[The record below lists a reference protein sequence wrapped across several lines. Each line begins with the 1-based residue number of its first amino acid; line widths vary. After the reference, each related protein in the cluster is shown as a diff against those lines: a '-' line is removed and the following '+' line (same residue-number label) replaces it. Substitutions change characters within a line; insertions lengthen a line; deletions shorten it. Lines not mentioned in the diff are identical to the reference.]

1 MRIKDLPICKK
12 CDNKSTS
19 VPCKVCGKNRDRVLF
34 ELLCIKEKRDSLKR
48 VHAALVRF
56 RMESTGCATLDME
69 VLDNCGPWAQSLP
82 SENPLSPYYE
92 RLKASTV
99 LELFHLFKFKL
110 TKQNRP
116 EFVKD
121 YEDYLK
127 TKASEIRRCIEE
139 NELAELLES
148 KGSKFSTYFKIED
161 DYDRHRLSLRQ
172 EGEVRIHPE
181 S

>member
-1 MRIKDLPICKK
+1 
-12 CDNKSTS
+12 
-19 VPCKVCGKNRDRVLF
+19 
-34 ELLCIKEKRDSLKR
+34 
-48 VHAALVRF
+48 
-56 RMESTGCATLDME
+56 MESTGCAALDME
-69 VLDNCGPWAQSLP
+69 VLDNCGPWIDIP
-82 SENPLSPYYE
+82 KENPLFPYYE

-121 YEDYLK
+121 YETYLK
-127 TKASEIRRCIEE
+127 TKASEIRRVIEE

-148 KGSKFSTYFKIED
+148 KGSIFSTYFKIED